1 MYSCSK
7 AAGSVG
13 EEEQMS
19 QTPNLQR
26 PMLNIQPLGGAGTS
40 NLKHRK
46 SNIFW
51 RILDFV
57 LAGLFIFAGLSKIF
71 DLDQVMAHLQQLQ
84 FASALADLRNLSLAS
99 PAEFAN
105 GIDNFKILPW
115 PVSVALAFYL
125 PWLEIFC
132 ALGLV
137 FRFLYRG
144 ALTLLIMLMV
154 SSRCHYC
161 CESSGTRYHLR
172 LFRSR
177 QPTLEFPVSS
187 RDQSRNSSWVA
198 TFLFKAKTFQDRP
211 CELRFFNMPI
221 NSIYAKREVFLAA
234 SISCRFLSGLVCC
247 ETKQTRYDS

>member
-1 MYSCSK
+1 M
-7 AAGSVG
+7 G

-26 PMLNIQPLGGAGTS
+26 PMLNIQPLGGVVTS
-40 NLKHRK
+40 NIKHRK

-57 LAGLFIFAGLSKIF
+57 LAGLFIFAGLSKIS
-71 DLDQVMAHLQQLQ
+71 DLDQMMAHLQQLQ

-99 PAEFAN
+99 PTEFAN

-132 ALGLV
+132 ALSLV

-144 ALTLLIMLMV
+144 ALTLLIMLMMV
-154 SSRCHYC
+154 FTLAITAAKVRGLDITCGCFGHASQHWSFPSHLATNLAILAGLLVLFLKATSR
-161 CESSGTRYHLR
+161 SKLR
-172 LFRSR
+172 TAL
-177 QPTLEFPVSS
+177 
-187 RDQSRNSSWVA
+187 
-198 TFLFKAKTFQDRP
+198 
-211 CELRFFNMPI
+211 
-221 NSIYAKREVFLAA
+221 
-234 SISCRFLSGLVCC
+234 
-247 ETKQTRYDS
+247 